1 MNGGEIMVE
10 TAFILLMNSI
20 LLMLRI
26 APGDSFPKPLSRA
39 EEQEYLAR
47 WAQGD
52 VEARNLLVEHNLRL
66 VAHIMKKYYT
76 QTDDVDDLISIGTI
90 GLIKGVNTYKP
101 DKGVRLAT
109 YASRCIEN
117 EILMH
122 FRSRKKSAGDVSL
135 SDALDVDGDGSGLSI
150 MDVVAQEDD
159 MAERIGNAELCQEL
173 LKSIETSLTR
183 REAKIIRLRYG
194 LDGAAPMTQKE
205 TAKLCGI
212 SRSYVS
218 RIEKK
223 ALEKLRLSLGESGCF

>member
-1 MNGGEIMVE
+1 MVE
-10 TAFILLMNSI
+10 TAFILLMNSL

-47 WAQGD
+47 WARGD

-135 SDALDVDGDGSGLSI
+135 SEALDVEGDGSGLSI

-159 MAERIGNAELCQEL
+159 MAEQIGNAELCEEL
-173 LKSIETSLTR
+173 IRSIETALTK

-194 LDGAAPMTQKE
+194 LDGESPMTQKE

-223 ALEKLRLSLGESGCF
+223 ALEKLRLSLGESD